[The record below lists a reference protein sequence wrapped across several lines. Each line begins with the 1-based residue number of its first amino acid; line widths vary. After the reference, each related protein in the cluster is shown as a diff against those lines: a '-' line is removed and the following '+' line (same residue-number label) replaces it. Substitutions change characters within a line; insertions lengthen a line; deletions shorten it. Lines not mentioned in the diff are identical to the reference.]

1 MVEKKCSIMHKFGPF
16 ILDKNKNTATRTCF
30 CCNETITYNNIG
42 EDIKEAIKRQDDVN
56 FFKDFIVY
64 KKYNDDSDKFIQLIR
79 YILEDI
85 DYLYINDETQNKLLS
100 NLSYYNKLLNENDEK
115 KYKLIE
121 DVKKYLK
128 LYFTKNKYE
137 YKFGFDSF
145 SSEDTD
151 KIDNIS
157 NSINK
162 QIGEII
168 HKKNHLSK

>member
-1 MVEKKCSIMHKFGPF
+1 M
-16 ILDKNKNTATRTCF
+16 
-30 CCNETITYNNIG
+30 
-42 EDIKEAIKRQDDVN
+42 
-56 FFKDFIVY
+56 Y